1 MARKKKG
8 SSGGLIFVG
17 IIGLLALIAS
27 IPKEVLISVGV
38 LFGVAYYLYA
48 QNKKNRKQ
56 SVLTPSEE
64 SLPFVSHGDGLALI
78 PTHANPHEISH
89 LRSRIG
95 NDEPVIVTTEPA
107 SPTSFRIPSAPKDI
121 ETAKWIASGQSIDV
135 AGITIPGGMIYVG
148 TSLKIPFS
156 GNDPCLIDP
165 SKSVSAQ
172 GDYTERQTNYWPSY
186 SEVSASARRAYLN
199 WLADGRRDPEADMGY
214 VFLFFYGLERRAII
228 DASKDL
234 EARADRTVIAN
245 EIRRLL
251 GIYGDKSNSFRRYAS
266 ELLDWAA
273 LAELPTQLYQQ
284 PVPEFPKTFELPL
297 YVRLA
302 LGQASVDGAS
312 VPSHLALAWVKL
324 DPNINLRT
332 PAKRCTEQFDQIF
345 HQKYVDVFGD
355 GMVLPRNRTKL
366 KFVYRPASAGFH
378 GYDEIKLTFGETPDV
393 TVLTAPLKKLQQIV
407 EAATKEIEPYSR
419 YLGKNTNAKASTE
432 GLLYLPATLWP
443 QSTQKALQLL
453 KDRMD
458 SGMLLM
464 PFQDLLS
471 TLFDEKAALTKD
483 KTCAFARA
491 LESVNIGMEPD
502 VLGGAKSVKPDDKVV
517 LFMVPPSEPSMRTT
531 PAYLAALLTLQ
542 LASAVAL
549 ADGDF
554 NASEINH
561 LRLQIQS
568 WTHLTPSHTRR
579 LLAHLR
585 LLITAPVS
593 LITLKKKLEPLA
605 LPAKEAIAVF
615 MSTLAQADEAVSP
628 DELKVLEK
636 VYKLLGVEPKKVFSN
651 VHAAT
656 FSSKSQTASPNDIEK
671 SGFRLDP
678 IRLAALQRDSE
689 NVSALLANIFTDEEA
704 TNVNVPATDIE
715 AEETVSPT
723 SILGLDEDHT
733 VLARML
739 LSRPQWS
746 REELLDL
753 TADLDLMLDGALE
766 RINEASFDKH
776 DLPFTEGHNPIEI
789 NTEILEKIE
798 I

>member
-1 MARKKKG
+1 
-8 SSGGLIFVG
+8 
-17 IIGLLALIAS
+17 
-27 IPKEVLISVGV
+27 
-38 LFGVAYYLYA
+38 
-48 QNKKNRKQ
+48 
-56 SVLTPSEE
+56 
-64 SLPFVSHGDGLALI
+64 
-78 PTHANPHEISH
+78 
-89 LRSRIG
+89 
-95 NDEPVIVTTEPA
+95 
-107 SPTSFRIPSAPKDI
+107 
-121 ETAKWIASGQSIDV
+121 
-135 AGITIPGGMIYVG
+135 
-148 TSLKIPFS
+148 
-156 GNDPCLIDP
+156 
-165 SKSVSAQ
+165 
-172 GDYTERQTNYWPSY
+172 
-186 SEVSASARRAYLN
+186 
-199 WLADGRRDPEADMGY
+199 
-214 VFLFFYGLERRAII
+214 
-228 DASKDL
+228 
-234 EARADRTVIAN
+234 
-245 EIRRLL
+245 
-251 GIYGDKSNSFRRYAS
+251 
-266 ELLDWAA
+266 
-273 LAELPTQLYQQ
+273 
-284 PVPEFPKTFELPL
+284 
-297 YVRLA
+297 
-302 LGQASVDGAS
+302 
-312 VPSHLALAWVKL
+312 
-324 DPNINLRT
+324 
-332 PAKRCTEQFDQIF
+332 
-345 HQKYVDVFGD
+345 
-355 GMVLPRNRTKL
+355 
-366 KFVYRPASAGFH
+366 
-378 GYDEIKLTFGETPDV
+378 
-393 TVLTAPLKKLQQIV
+393 
-407 EAATKEIEPYSR
+407 
-419 YLGKNTNAKASTE
+419 
-432 GLLYLPATLWP
+432 
-443 QSTQKALQLL
+443 
-453 KDRMD
+453 MD
-458 SGMLLM
+458 SGMLLI

-483 KTCAFARA
+483 KTCALARA

-502 VLGGAKSVKPDDKVV
+502 VLGSAKSVKPDDKVV

-585 LLITAPVS
+585 LLIAAPVS

-715 AEETVSPT
+715 AEETASPT